1 MAEWVYPSQVGFEK
15 HLYSTRNPSRRGR
28 NWLEN
33 DFLQRVDSMA
43 ARSHAKMVQSPV
55 VGLSDAEMSAWSIF
69 VRTLFH
75 RSPSGFKSTQFHSI
89 RIWEETV
96 REIGPRYAQM
106 KGPDDPETIDEYIRE
121 GMNGAAY
128 DQVLEHFP
136 DTMMSSRVG
145 QFLNNLHHAYLTTSP
160 PANTFLIS
168 DGVPIRTNGLA
179 TDGAHYA
186 IPLSPRR
193 LLVAAH
199 QKKTLRDISAMTT
212 KDLVTQV
219 NRWIVEKAENFVAA
233 TDKRQERFIRNR
245 FGVDQIAPMSGPVP
259 EDHDL

>member
-1 MAEWVYPSQVGFEK
+1 
-15 HLYSTRNPSRRGR
+15 
-28 NWLEN
+28 
-33 DFLQRVDSMA
+33 MA

-121 GMNGAAY
+121 GINGAAY

-145 QFLNNLHHAYLTTSP
+145 QFLNNLHHAYLR
-160 PANTFLIS
+160 ACL
-168 DGVPIRTNGLA
+168 
-179 TDGAHYA
+179 
-186 IPLSPRR
+186 
-193 LLVAAH
+193 
-199 QKKTLRDISAMTT
+199 QK
-212 KDLVTQV
+212 
-219 NRWIVEKAENFVAA
+219 
-233 TDKRQERFIRNR
+233 
-245 FGVDQIAPMSGPVP
+245 
-259 EDHDL
+259 